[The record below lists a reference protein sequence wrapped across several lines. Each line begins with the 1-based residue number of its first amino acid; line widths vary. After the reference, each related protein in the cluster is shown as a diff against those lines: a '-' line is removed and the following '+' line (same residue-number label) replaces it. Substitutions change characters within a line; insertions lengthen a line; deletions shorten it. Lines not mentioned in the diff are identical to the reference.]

1 MPGLVLFS
9 GAVAGIAKAGRV
21 VYARA
26 VDVVAVINGKGGVG
40 KTTTAVSL
48 AAALAVDG
56 QRTLVVDLDPQG
68 SAGRALGIE
77 PVVRG
82 GAAAGFSGKREWA
95 VRYAGA
101 DPLGRLAVVPAGGDL
116 MDVAEA

>member
-40 KTTTAVSL
+40 KTTTTISP
-48 AAALAVDG
+48 AAALAADVK
-56 QRTLVVDLDPQG
+56 RTLVVDLDPQG

-77 PVVRG
+77 ALDRV
-82 GAAAGFSGKREWA
+82 GAAAASSAKREWV
-95 VRYAGA
+95 VRYATA
-101 DPLGRLAVVPAGGDL
+101 VPLGRLAVVP
-116 MDVAEA
+116 